1 MSIENILTTLTNMAK
16 NAAPLGSTLK
26 LNFGDSQIVID
37 GTSGENKISSEDAE
51 AACTVDIDLADF
63 NAMLSGDLNPMSAFM
78 GGKMKVSGDMGVA
91 MKLQGFLS

>member
-1 MSIENILTTLTNMAK
+1 MAK

-37 GTSGENKISSEDAE
+37 GTSGENKISSEDTE
-51 AACTVDIDLADF
+51 AACTVDIDLDDF